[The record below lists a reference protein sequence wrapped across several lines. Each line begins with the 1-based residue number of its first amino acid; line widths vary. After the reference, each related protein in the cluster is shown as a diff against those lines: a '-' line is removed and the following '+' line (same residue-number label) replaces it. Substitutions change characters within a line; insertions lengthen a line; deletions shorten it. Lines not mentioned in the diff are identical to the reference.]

1 LRSLVPSLFFLA
13 FLALPG
19 LAAAPDLR
27 PVRLDHGPVLTGDLS
42 DPAWARARL
51 PTGAFGTY
59 NPMRGNPMPQE
70 TEVYLAYD
78 AEALYFGFR
87 CHDTEPDR
95 IKASLSK
102 RDDLWNDDWV
112 GFSLDTFGTGHN
124 ALHFF
129 VNPLGIQADALDSVN
144 GGEDPAPDWVWESRA
159 KRQPDGYTVEIRLP
173 LKSIRYQSGRD
184 VRMGVLFW
192 RSISRLGLRGS
203 WPAMAPGQWVY
214 QTHAALRFP
223 SLEAPLRLEVL
234 PSLTHSRSEQQTRPG
249 QWTRTDTTNLGIGV
263 KAGLTSS
270 VTADLTWKP
279 DFSQVES
286 DAFQSEVN
294 LRYPVF
300 YAEKRPFF
308 MESMGIFSLAGAGN
322 NDANMQVPVHTRR
335 IADPLWGAKVTGDT
349 GPVSFGVLAAG
360 DRAPG
365 AAWDGEVNPDLG
377 RRAVFSIGRA
387 LYGFG
392 RGSYVGGIYSGREF
406 AGTYN
411 RVGGMDFSWQVGGRH
426 TFAGNLLQTW
436 STAPGTR
443 VPTQGEG
450 HLLSYNYSTR
460 PLDFSVTSEHYGAD
474 FRMDTAFYNRVGIDQ
489 ETAYLGP
496 NFHPKWA
503 WAPWIIKVNP
513 FLYTIIT
520 RDNVTG
526 LTDQLYLAALRL
538 NTTRAG
544 SLRLDVQRWREGW
557 MGRYFH
563 KTVYR
568 IQGAAQAT
576 SWLNVGGSLRVADD
590 IWYGSPTPY
599 QGHVASASLDTVLQP
614 TDELRLTVNLYRTRM
629 TDPDTGAQVF
639 DVRTTNTQLT
649 YQFNRFFFLR
659 AIARTDTFRRRM
671 LTDYLASFTLVP
683 GTVLFLGYGEVR
695 DKAEWREE
703 RWQPGGARYETL
715 NRGLFFKLSY
725 LWQS

>member
-1 LRSLVPSLFFLA
+1 MNLLSTCLLCGL
-13 FLALPG
+13 LALPALG
-19 LAAAPDLR
+19 AAPKLR

-42 DPAWARARL
+42 DPAWAKARL

-59 NPMRGNPMPQE
+59 NPMRGSPMPQD
-70 TEVYLAYD
+70 TEVYMAYD
-78 AEALYFGFR
+78 AQALYVGFR
-87 CHDTEPDR
+87 CRDTEPDR

-124 ALHFF
+124 ALHIF

-144 GGEDPAPDWVWESRA
+144 GSEDPAPDWVWESRA
-159 KRQPDGYTVEIRLP
+159 MRQPDGYTVEIRLP
-173 LKSIRYQSGRD
+173 LKSIRYQSGTD

-192 RSISRLGLRGS
+192 RRVSRLGLSGS

-214 QTHAALRFP
+214 QTHAPLRFA
-223 SLEAPLRLEVL
+223 SLDAPLRLEVL

-249 QWTRTDTTNLGIGV
+249 QWARTETTNLGIGV
-263 KAGLTSS
+263 KGGLTSS

-294 LRYPVF
+294 LRYPAF
-300 YAEKRPFF
+300 YSEKRPFF

-335 IADPLWGAKVTGDT
+335 IVDPLWGAKVTGDT

-365 AAWDGEVNPDLG
+365 AAWDGEVNPDQG
-377 RRAVFSIGRA
+377 RKAVFSIGRA

-411 RVGGMDFSWQVGGRH
+411 RVGGLDFSWQVADRH

-436 STAPGTR
+436 STDPGTR
-443 VPTQGEG
+443 LPRQGEG

-513 FLYTIIT
+513 FIYTIIT

-563 KTVYR
+563 KTVLR
-568 IQGAAQAT
+568 VQGSVQAT
-576 SWLNVGGSLRVADD
+576 SWLNLGGSLRTADD
-590 IWYGSPTPY
+590 IWYASPTPY
-599 QGHVASASLDTVLQP
+599 QGRVASASLDTVLQP
-614 TDELRLTVNLYRTRM
+614 TDELRLTVNLVRTRM
-629 TDPDTGAQVF
+629 TDPGTGAQVF
-639 DVRTTNTQLT
+639 DVRTTNTQFT
-649 YQFNRFFFLR
+649 YQFNKSFFLR
-659 AIARTDTFRRRM
+659 AVARTDTFRNRM

-695 DKAEWREE
+695 DKMEWREE
-703 RWQPGGARYETL
+703 RWQPGGSRYEIL
-715 NRGLFFKLSY
+715 NRGLFFKVSY